1 MGHGPAQNN
10 LGLMYQTG
18 TGVKADLEEAVR
30 WYQHA
35 ANQGNLDGQFNLGL
49 MTLKGEGGLKADKVK
64 TFVLWGRAAM
74 KAHPQAAENLAE
86 LANQLTEDE
95 KNEGRTEVGKWT
107 QNQKV
112 LQFFVQ
118 REGD

>member
-1 MGHGPAQNN
+1 
-10 LGLMYQTG
+10 
-18 TGVKADLEEAVR
+18 
-30 WYQHA
+30 
-35 ANQGNLDGQFNLGL
+35 

-86 LANQLTEDE
+86 LANQLTEEEKKQGRDE
-95 KNEGRTEVGKWT
+95 VAKWT

-112 LQFFVQ
+112 PQFFVL